1 MIKTITLLD
10 EGVYR
15 CRVDYRNSPT
25 RNMKLNLTVVGKANE
40 VANEV
45 RVGAGLKFFHVLLVL
60 YKISEQNKRAGTNF
74 DAGSHT
80 LYRDNTGVSFKKRLF
95 KYYVITTNTLHNRA
109 G

>member
-1 MIKTITLLD
+1 
-10 EGVYR
+10 
-15 CRVDYRNSPT
+15 
-25 RNMKLNLTVVGKANE
+25 MKLNLTVVGKANE

-80 LYRDNTGVSFKKRLF
+80 LYRGNTGVSFKKRLF
-95 KYYVITTNTLHNRA
+95 KYYVITTNTLHIRA

>member
-25 RNMKLNLTVVGKANE
+25 RNMKLNLTVVGKAK

-60 YKISEQNKRAGTNF
+60 YKISELNKRAGTNF

-80 LYRDNTGVSFKKRLF
+80 LYRGNTTVLFKKRLF